1 MKRRTSRFL
10 AVAAA
15 LAFTS
20 LALAQDGGTT
30 SLFGFQLPD
39 FGLSLTNLAGS
50 IGPIAAIIWFILF
63 AAWGG
68 FRWLY

>member
-1 MKRRTSRFL
+1 MTRKTSKVL
-10 AVAAA
+10 AVAVA
-15 LAFTS
+15 LACTS
-20 LALAQDGGTT
+20 LALAQDASTT

-39 FGLSLTNLAGS
+39 FSGMLSSLATT
-50 IGPIAAIIWFILF
+50 IGPIAGIIWFFLF